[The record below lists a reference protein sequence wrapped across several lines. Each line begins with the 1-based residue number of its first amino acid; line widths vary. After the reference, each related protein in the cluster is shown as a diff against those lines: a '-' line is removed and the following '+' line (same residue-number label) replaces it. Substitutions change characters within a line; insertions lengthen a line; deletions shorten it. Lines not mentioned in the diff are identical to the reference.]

1 MEARRYPYG
10 QGENFASSKASEG
23 TMLAHS
29 FNFGT
34 WLRLHGF
41 DILAMAAMGAI
52 ALGLHYA
59 PPARSHIFP
68 LYDLD
73 GSIADMTLA
82 FPRKEQIIPIYAS
95 AIMAVFIPVF
105 FFALFQVRRR
115 SWDDFLTTSMG
126 LLRSVITAATL
137 QTFIKCLIGGL
148 RPHFYDACKPR
159 ISPGAQSGIGFANI
173 MYDRS
178 ICTGNEK
185 HIDDA
190 LKSMPSGHATAAWAG
205 LLFLA
210 LYFNAQLKVVAAH
223 SPAYWKMI
231 FFFAPLLGAS
241 LLTLV
246 LIVDYRECYMVP
258 LTPEINPCFHR
269 SPLGRRRGRCRHWL
283 VHGFHCFL
291 TDLCSDLRLSFQPPP
306 SPQGDFVVPST
317 ALPPSLRKGCILHL
331 PARHRVYA
339 PRSAGRERRRMGIW
353 HWPAYLRGSGRCNDP
368 NKWSRP
374 SYRGETGSYCLNTI
388 AQLTAVLSSRTL
400 TEIPTHSVFNYYVL
414 PSMPISIPDEEVYDL
429 DSPSPPRH

>member
-1 MEARRYPYG
+1 
-10 QGENFASSKASEG
+10 
-23 TMLAHS
+23 MLAHS

-246 LIVDYRECYMVP
+246 LIVDYPIFDYRFNHLLLP
-258 LTPEINPCFHR
+258 RATSLFHPR
-269 SPLGRRRGRCRHWL
+269 PY
-283 VHGFHCFL
+283 
-291 TDLCSDLRLSFQPPP
+291 
-306 SPQGDFVVPST
+306 
-317 ALPPSLRKGCILHL
+317 LP
-331 PARHRVYA
+331 V
-339 PRSAGRERRRMGIW
+339 
-353 HWPAYLRGSGRCNDP
+353 SGRGAYYTYQPVTAFMPHDLP
-368 NKWSRP
+368 VAREGGWGYGIGQHTSGAP
-374 SYRGETGSYCLNTI
+374 GDATILTSGLAHLIGEKQAHI
-388 AQLTAVLSSRTL
+388 V
-400 TEIPTHSVFNYYVL
+400 
-414 PSMPISIPDEEVYDL
+414 
-429 DSPSPPRH
+429 

>member
-246 LIVDYRECYMVP
+246 LIVDY
-258 LTPEINPCFHR
+258 HH
-269 SPLGRRRGRCRHWL
+269 HWDD
-283 VHGFHCFL
+283 VVVGAVIG
-291 TDLCSDLRLSFQPPP
+291 SF
-306 SPQGDFVVPST
+306 T
-317 ALPPSLRKGCILHL
+317 AF
-331 PARHRVYA
+331 
-339 PRSAGRERRRMGIW
+339 
-353 HWPAYLRGSGRCNDP
+353 
-368 NKWSRP
+368 
-374 SYRGETGSYCLNTI
+374 I
-388 AQLTAVLSSRTL
+388 A
-400 TEIPTHSVFNYYVL
+400 F
-414 PSMPISIPDEEVYDL
+414 
-429 DSPSPPRH
+429 